1 MNNPKRVSVM
11 EAARQIG
18 CSPNKVR
25 EKMKRG
31 RWKLGIVEPPEKG
44 GRPTYEYFIYQ
55 HLIDEFLKV
64 SH

>member
-1 MNNPKRVSVM
+1 MNNPKRVPVI

-44 GRPTYEYFIYQ
+44 GRSTYEFFIYQ
-55 HLIDEFLKV
+55 HLIDEFLKTT
-64 SH
+64 H

>member
-1 MNNPKRVSVM
+1 MNNPKRVSVI